1 MDVLRERTAAMNL
14 GGSRGE
20 FHFLIFV
27 WAIRLTAAYFFNR
40 TPRKQKRE
48 SDDSDESGFEG
59 QRGELVPKVPYVR
72 VDSVPLFYFSEQSP
86 SHCGTYPNTRLI
98 TNTQSPPNY

>member
-20 FHFLIFV
+20 FHFSIGV
-27 WAIRLTAAYFFNR
+27 GGIGRRAACHFSGGER
-40 TPRKQKRE
+40 EQKR
-48 SDDSDESGFEG
+48 DSDESGFEG